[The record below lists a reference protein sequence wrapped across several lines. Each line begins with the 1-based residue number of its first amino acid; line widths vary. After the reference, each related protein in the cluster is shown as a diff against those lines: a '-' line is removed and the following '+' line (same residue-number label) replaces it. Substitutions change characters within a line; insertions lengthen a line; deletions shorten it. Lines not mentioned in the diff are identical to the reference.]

1 MDAISRILKDK
12 KVVLFDFDGTLV
24 DSMGMWG
31 EVDKAIL
38 RSHGLPIPDNF
49 TEEFMFPMIPLTEEE
64 TAQFFLDYGCK
75 GTVQTILDQIEQLS
89 QEQYEQHIE
98 AKPGAVE
105 LVKALR
111 DAGVKLG
118 LVTAATIGRILPC
131 LARNGM
137 TGWFHYIVNCDHV
150 GLPKTD
156 PAIYR
161 MALEHFGVKAEE
173 AVFFDDNLTAI
184 RTAKSLGIATVGVY
198 DAHADNT
205 WSEMQTEADA
215 TVKDF
220 TGLCDII

>member
-1 MDAISRILKDK
+1 MNAISRILKDK

-38 RSHGLPIPDNF
+38 RLHGLPIPDNF
-49 TEEFMFPMIPLTEEE
+49 TEEFMFPLIPLTEEE
-64 TAQFFLDYGCK
+64 TAQFFLDYGCQ
-75 GTVQTILDQIEQLS
+75 GTVESIISEIEQLS

-98 AKPGAVE
+98 AKPGA
-105 LVKALR
+105 KALVEVLR
-111 DAGVKLG
+111 KQGIKTG

-137 TGWFHYIVNCDHV
+137 TGYFSLILNCDHV

-161 MALEHFGVKAEE
+161 MALEHFGVKPEE

-184 RTAKSLGIATVGVY
+184 RTASSVGIATIGVY

-205 WSEMQTEADA
+205 WEEMQTVADA
-215 TVKDF
+215 TVTEF
-220 TGLCDII
+220 TEICDLI

>member
-38 RSHGLPIPDNF
+38 RLHGLPIPDNF
-49 TEEFMFPMIPLTEEE
+49 TEEFMFPLIPLTEEE

-75 GTVQTILDQIEQLS
+75 GTVQTILNQIEQLS
-89 QEQYEQHIE
+89 QEQYEQHIN
-98 AKPGAVE
+98 AKPGAYDF
-105 LVKALR
+105 VKTLR
-111 DAGVKLG
+111 EAGVKVG

-131 LARNGM
+131 LERNGM
-137 TGWFHYIVNCDHV
+137 MGWFHLILNCDHV

-156 PAIYR
+156 PEIYR
-161 MALEHFGVKAEE
+161 MALAHFGIAPSE

-184 RTAKSLGIATVGVY
+184 RTAQSVGIATVGVY

-205 WSEMQTEADA
+205 WEEMQATADA
-215 TVKDF
+215 TIKDF
-220 TGLCDII
+220 SSLRH

>member
-31 EVDKAIL
+31 EVDRTIL
-38 RSHGLPIPDNF
+38 RLHGLPIPDNF
-49 TEEFMFPMIPLTEEE
+49 TEEFMFPLIPLGEEE

-75 GTVQTILDQIEQLS
+75 GTVRTILDQIEQLS
-89 QEQYEQHIE
+89 QEQYENHLN
-98 AKPGAVE
+98 AKPGA
-105 LVKALR
+105 KALVEALR
-111 DAGVKLG
+111 ERGIKTG

-137 TGWFHYIVNCDHV
+137 TGYFNFILNCDHV

-161 MALEHFGVKAEE
+161 MALEHFGVQACD
-173 AVFFDDNLTAI
+173 AVFFDDNLTAL
-184 RTAKSLGIATVGVY
+184 RTAKSVGIATVGVY

-205 WSEMQTEADA
+205 WDEMQAEADA
-215 TVKDF
+215 AVTDF
-220 TGLCDII
+220 LGLCDLI

>member
-1 MDAISRILKDK
+1 MDEVSRILKDK

-31 EVDKAIL
+31 EVDKSIL
-38 RSHGLPIPDNF
+38 RLHGLPIPDNF
-49 TEEFMFPMIPLTEEE
+49 TEEFMFPLIPLTEEE

-75 GTVQTILDQIEQLS
+75 GTVKTILDQIEQLS
-89 QEQYEQHIE
+89 QEQYEQYIE
-98 AKPGAVE
+98 AKPGVKTLVE
-105 LVKALR
+105 TLR
-111 DAGVKLG
+111 ERGVKLG

-137 TGWFHYIVNCDHV
+137 TGYFHLILNCDHV

-161 MALEHFGVKAEE
+161 MALEHFGVEPHD

-184 RTAKSLGIATVGVY
+184 RTAQSVGIATVGVY

-205 WSEMQTEADA
+205 WGEMQATADA
-215 TVKDF
+215 TIRDF
-220 TGLCDII
+220 TGLCEQI

>member
-49 TEEFMFPMIPLTEEE
+49 TEEFMCPMIPLTEEE

-98 AKPGAVE
+98 AKPGAVDF
-105 LVKALR
+105 VRTLR
-111 DAGVKLG
+111 EGGVKVG

-131 LARNGM
+131 LSRNGM
-137 TGWFHYIVNCDHV
+137 TGWFHYIINCDHV
-150 GLPKTD
+150 GIPKTD

-161 MALEHFGVKAEE
+161 MALEHFGIKAEE

-205 WSEMQTEADA
+205 WSEMQTVADA

>member
-38 RSHGLPIPDNF
+38 RLHGLPIPDNF
-49 TEEFMFPMIPLTEEE
+49 TEEFMFPLIPLTEEE

-89 QEQYEQHIE
+89 QEQYEQHIN
-98 AKPGAVE
+98 AKPGAYDF
-105 LVKALR
+105 VKTLR
-111 DAGVKLG
+111 EAGVKVG

-131 LARNGM
+131 LERNGM
-137 TGWFHYIVNCDHV
+137 MGWFHLILNCDHV

-156 PAIYR
+156 PEIYR
-161 MALEHFGVKAEE
+161 MALAHFGIAPSE

-184 RTAKSLGIATVGVY
+184 RTAQSVGIATVGVY

-205 WSEMQTEADA
+205 WEEMQATADA
-215 TVKDF
+215 TIKDF
-220 TGLCDII
+220 PSLRH

>member
-31 EVDKAIL
+31 EVDKQML
-38 RSHGLPIPDNF
+38 RLHGLPIPDNF
-49 TEEFMFPMIPLTEEE
+49 TEEFMFPLIPLTEEE
-64 TAQFFLDYGCK
+64 TAQFFLDYGCR
-75 GTVQTILDQIEQLS
+75 GTVESIMNEIEQLS
-89 QEQYEQHIE
+89 QEQYENHILP
-98 AKPGAVE
+98 KPGAVE
-105 LVKALR
+105 LVRTLR
-111 DAGVKLG
+111 EKGVKVG

-137 TGWFHYIVNCDHV
+137 TGWFHLILNCDHV
-150 GLPKTD
+150 GCPKTD

-161 MALEHFGVKAEE
+161 MALEHFGVDPSE
-173 AVFFDDNLTAI
+173 VIFFDDNLTAI
-184 RTAKSLGIATVGVY
+184 RTAKSVGLATVGVY

-205 WSEMQTEADA
+205 WGDMQAEADA

-220 TGLCDII
+220 TELCDSL

>member
-38 RSHGLPIPDNF
+38 RLHGLPIPDNF
-49 TEEFMFPMIPLTEEE
+49 TEEFMFPLIPLTEEE

-75 GTVQTILDQIEQLS
+75 GTVKTILDQIEQLS

-98 AKPGAVE
+98 AKPGAVD
-105 LVKALR
+105 LVRALR
-111 DAGVKLG
+111 DKGVKVG

-137 TGWFHYIVNCDHV
+137 TGYFNLILNCDHV

-161 MALEHFGVKAEE
+161 MALEHLGVKAEQ

-205 WSEMQTEADA
+205 WDAMQAEADA

-220 TGLCDII
+220 VGLCDKV

>member
-38 RSHGLPIPDNF
+38 RLHGLPIPDNF
-49 TEEFMFPMIPLTEEE
+49 TEEFMFPLIPLTEEE

-75 GTVQTILDQIEQLS
+75 GTVKTILDQIEQLS

-98 AKPGAVE
+98 AKPGAVD
-105 LVKALR
+105 LVRALR
-111 DAGVKLG
+111 DKGVKVG

-137 TGWFHYIVNCDHV
+137 TGYFNLILNCDHV

-161 MALEHFGVKAEE
+161 MAAERLGVS
-173 AVFFDDNLTAI
+173 VDDVIFVDDNLGADQ
-184 RTAKSLGIATVGVY
+184 TAKAAGMVVYGIYDPSSAEYEEEIRQATDGYARVFPELL
-198 DAHADNT
+198 T
-205 WSEMQTEADA
+205 
-215 TVKDF
+215 
-220 TGLCDII
+220 L

>member
-31 EVDKAIL
+31 EVDKQML
-38 RSHGLPIPDNF
+38 RLHGLPIPDNF
-49 TEEFMFPMIPLTEEE
+49 TEEFMFPLIPLTEEE

-75 GTVQTILDQIEQLS
+75 GTVESILGEIEQLS
-89 QEQYEQHIE
+89 QEQYENHIE
-98 AKPGAVE
+98 AKPGAYE
-105 LVKALR
+105 LVRALR
-111 DAGVKLG
+111 EKGVKVG

-137 TGWFHYIVNCDHV
+137 TGWFHFILNCDHV

-161 MALEHFGVKAEE
+161 MALEHFGVEPSE

-205 WSEMQTEADA
+205 WEQMQAEADA
-215 TVKDF
+215 TVTDF
-220 TGLCDII
+220 TDLCDII